1 MDGIRDA
8 LLKNIEYVSPLNLN
22 GTVKLFKR
30 FGRESQAAEMIA
42 QYLLARGDQPKLFD
56 LGGYPFRS
64 DVDDPELRAAFERK
78 ASEARDIP
86 DFIALLESS
95 KDDWSKEVI
104 ETLASATVENYRQA
118 FKSREGD
125 EHRRLVFN
133 ALQFS
138 KSWQRHGGDATDY
151 RESHCGL
158 AGHRGGVAVQRL
170 PGRPVRRL
178 GKTSRP
184 SRQGRPGGRSL
195 DAAKGKIGQLS
206 ARDEEGPLR

>member
-1 MDGIRDA
+1 MTSLQNNQDAILDGIRDA

-64 DVDDPELRAAFERK
+64 DVDDPERRAAFERK

-138 KSWQRHGGDATDY
+138 NLGNATAAT
-151 RESHCGL
+151 RQITEKATPAL
-158 AGHRGGVAVQRL
+158 QAIAEELPFNAFRVARFGVSAK
-170 PGRPVRRL
+170 P
-178 GKTSRP
+178 
-184 SRQGRPGGRSL
+184 
-195 DAAKGKIGQLS
+195 AAQVDKDGQEVAL
-206 ARDEEGPLR
+206 

>member
-1 MDGIRDA
+1 
-8 LLKNIEYVSPLNLN
+8 
-22 GTVKLFKR
+22 
-30 FGRESQAAEMIA
+30 MIA
-42 QYLLARGDQPKLFD
+42 QYLLARGDQPKPSRLSAAI
-56 LGGYPFRS
+56 PSVATSTTRS
-64 DVDDPELRAAFERK
+64 FAPPSKGK

-138 KSWQRHGGDATDY
+138 NLGNATAAT
-151 RESHCGL
+151 RQITEKATAALQAIAEESPFN
-158 AGHRGGVAVQRL
+158 AFRVARFGVSAK
-170 PGRPVRRL
+170 P
-178 GKTSRP
+178 
-184 SRQGRPGGRSL
+184 
-195 DAAKGKIGQLS
+195 AAQVDKDGQEVAL
-206 ARDEEGPLR
+206 